1 MTSRAR
7 RRADRRI
14 KAQQVRLGLA
24 GEENAN
30 LKKLEET
37 KMAIKRICDACGAA
51 YDVSRC
57 VKRGRRYYCPICQDK
72 PKKIIK
78 ARRKSRA
85 EKEAV

>member
-78 ARRKSRA
+78 ARRKARA